1 MDKGFKPTG
10 VTKMVDE
17 TVKVRKLMAVALIG
31 ATMISFAPLMYS
43 LSGSGPLTGAFF
55 RMLYAMPVLWILSK
69 VWTSEDKRGGAER
82 WMAFFA
88 GLILALDFITY
99 HTAIDWVGTGIA
111 TLIGNSQVIIVT
123 ILSWWLLG
131 EKPNRAIILA
141 LPVVLVGLVFISGLG
156 DNAAYGERP
165 GAGVLAGIFTAIFY
179 SSFLIVYRYANKS
192 LAPATKLQFE
202 STTGGMVGLL
212 FLGLIPLQSLNV
224 EPIIFTPSYPSHAW
238 LLLLA
243 IMCQSFG
250 WLAIT
255 YSLPRLPA
263 AHTSFAILV
272 QPVLTIVWGVFLLGE
287 DPSLQQKIGMLLILI
302 AVIGVTIKGAV
313 EATEEEV

>member
-1 MDKGFKPTG
+1 
-10 VTKMVDE
+10 
-17 TVKVRKLMAVALIG
+17 
-31 ATMISFAPLMYS
+31 
-43 LSGSGPLTGAFF
+43 
-55 RMLYAMPVLWILSK
+55 
-69 VWTSEDKRGGAER
+69 
-82 WMAFFA
+82 
-88 GLILALDFITY
+88 
-99 HTAIDWVGTGIA
+99 
-111 TLIGNSQVIIVT
+111 
-123 ILSWWLLG
+123 
-131 EKPNRAIILA
+131 
-141 LPVVLVGLVFISGLG
+141 
-156 DNAAYGERP
+156 
-165 GAGVLAGIFTAIFY
+165 
-179 SSFLIVYRYANKS
+179 
-192 LAPATKLQFE
+192 
-202 STTGGMVGLL
+202 
-212 FLGLIPLQSLNV
+212 LNV